1 MAMLFLFS
9 LKPFLNLVLMWHCMY
24 SNIAETETYAVR
36 MDSIMMWECDKLLLF
51 NIHLQAWKVETQSQF
66 MPIWKGNAV
75 KVLPN
80 ITMVRGC
87 FWEMEQLSL
96 PEKIYSAHKNM

>member
-1 MAMLFLFS
+1 M
-9 LKPFLNLVLMWHCMY
+9 
-24 SNIAETETYAVR
+24 
-36 MDSIMMWECDKLLLF
+36 
-51 NIHLQAWKVETQSQF
+51 ETQSQF
-66 MPIWKGNAV
+66 MLIWKGNAV

-80 ITMVRGC
+80 ITMVIGC

>member
-36 MDSIMMWECDKLLLF
+36 MDCIMMWECDNYFYLTFIYRHGKWR
-51 NIHLQAWKVETQSQF
+51 HS
-66 MPIWKGNAV
+66 
-75 KVLPN
+75 
-80 ITMVRGC
+80 
-87 FWEMEQLSL
+87 LSL
-96 PEKIYSAHKNM
+96 C